1 MIHKK
6 VIWNEELD
14 DWFLPNLDI
23 SGNSLRHKN
32 PEQFKDN
39 EELTEEDIEEMK
51 LNESAKQQLENHPNV
66 YYTYSE
72 EGLVRELEPEQKK
85 PKKIKKRPQSKR
97 KA

>member
-1 MIHKK
+1 LKLKNFVIDYFVPAEYIEMIHDK

-32 PEQFKDN
+32 PEKFN
-39 EELTEEDIEEMK
+39 ENDELTEEDVEEMK
-51 LNESAKQQLENHPNV
+51 LNEFVKQQLDNHPNV

-72 EGLVRELEPEQKK
+72 EGLVR
-85 PKKIKKRPQSKR
+85 
-97 KA
+97 